1 LACHGDI
8 TFELGKQNIKEIKK
22 LLEENKQI
30 NIHELAMEPELPKI
44 PKIRKNTDNS

>member
-30 NIHELAMEPELPKI
+30 NIEEMEMDPDRHKI
-44 PKIRKNTDNS
+44 PKNRKNTDNS